1 VTNIR
6 MKIAAG
12 ATILGLGGLAGFA
25 MGSSPSADPQSIET
39 TATQARPKVR
49 TQVVRRTVHVR
60 PKSKDTKPSASAAGA
75 ATAGPAAMP
84 PASAPAAPSPAATPV
99 SSSSPPPVSTGTSG
113 STGAGTGSDYDDEQE
128 VEREDEHEDEGG
140 DD

>member
-1 VTNIR
+1 

-12 ATILGLGGLAGFA
+12 ATILGLGALAGFA

-49 TQVVRRTVHVR
+49 THVVRRTVHVR
-60 PKSKDTKPSASAAGA
+60 PRSKDTEPSASAAGA
-75 ATAGPAAMP
+75 TTAGPAAMP
-84 PASAPAAPSPAATPV
+84 PASAPAAPSPEVTPV

-113 STGAGTGSDYDDEQE
+113 STSAGTGSDDEQE
-128 VEREDEHEDEGG
+128 IEREDEHEDEG
-140 DD
+140 DDD

>member
-1 VTNIR
+1 MTNIR

-25 MGSSPSADPQSIET
+25 MGSNPSTDPQSIET

-60 PKSKDTKPSASAAGA
+60 PKSKDAEPSAPAAGTA
-75 ATAGPAAMP
+75 AAAPAAIP
-84 PASAPAAPSPAATPV
+84 PAAAPAAPSPTGTPV

-113 STGAGTGSDYDDEQE
+113 STGAGTSSGYDDDQE
-128 VEREDEHEDEGG
+128 VEHEDEG
-140 DD
+140 DDD